1 MHGNNSGQGS
11 EVQRVILP
19 LAGTVTAPS
28 PALSWLTP
36 LPLASCSL
44 SPLPPLPLPGA
55 SPAVAATAGVGSPG
69 RLAAMA
75 ASSSDGELN

>member
-1 MHGNNSGQGS
+1 MATIQEWVPSS
-11 EVQRVILP
+11 EVILP
-19 LAGTVTAPS
+19 LAGTVAAPS

-44 SPLPPLPLPGA
+44 SPLPPLPLPGVR
-55 SPAVAATAGVGSPG
+55 PAVAATAGVGSPG

-75 ASSSDGELN
+75 ASSSGGRKG